1 MKTDA
6 KKLHGKSKSQDKQD
20 FLIERDE
27 SYNPLTIIGV
37 TVENKEEKEWHVMLG
52 KFRLNE
58 KTHTSKE
65 EAEEDA
71 KKLTLERIMQVI
83 QIMIDENQQNQE
95 QQNKELQN

>member
-1 MKTDA
+1 METEA
-6 KKLHGKSKSQDKQD
+6 KKLYGKAKRQDKQD

-27 SYNPLTIIGV
+27 SYNRRTIIGV

-58 KTHTSKE
+58 ETHTIKE